1 MVFNK
6 ICKSSMRFFS
16 GSILRNVAN
25 DKKSTSFTILDLATH
40 VCICSFTYKNVIF
53 ISDKIKK
60 ISLYNIYT

>member
-16 GSILRNVAN
+16 GSMLRNVAN
-25 DKKSTSFTILDLATH
+25 DKKSTSFTASDLVTH

-53 ISDKIKK
+53 ISVEIKK
-60 ISLYNIYT
+60 ITLHNICT